1 MVVVDNGVF
10 IVYVSV
16 KSYIIIGNWFFV
28 IIIGMQYVFK
38 VVWCGL

>member
-28 IIIGMQYVFK
+28 IIIGM
-38 VVWCGL
+38 